1 MDVNNSLVSSGI
13 TVSLYVIYKVVKRY
27 TVKSEC
33 HKETNTIEIVIKDNE
48 IDKEEEKKEDNKE
61 NK

>member
-13 TVSLYVIYKVVKRY
+13 TVALYVIYKVVKRY